1 MSSVP
6 ILAFA
11 LELQVFVSLKGVFVS
26 EQSVSQVESTMAVL
40 LRALP
45 LVAFSMTLRPMVTS
59 VGPVLPEI
67 RSELHMS
74 ATQAS
79 YLTVLPVICFALGA
93 FIAPRLL
100 TFLSPN
106 HAVALSLGLMFVGGN
121 LRLVSLTSVL
131 LLGTFVAGM
140 GAAIGNV
147 LGGLVARR
155 DFPLRVGLVMGLY
168 VGAMSVSSSTAAMVS
183 FPVSDHFGSWK
194 YALAIWANLA
204 FLVLVIWWW
213 TQRGH
218 ADNTP
223 MTNRS
228 SYRYIM
234 RNKMAWWLVVYFGF
248 QSTNFHSL
256 AGWLPTILRD
266 AGIAPT
272 TAGAMV
278 SLMILTGVPAGLIVP
293 PIAAK
298 LNSQRILVTA
308 IVAVSLIGLVG
319 VWKAPTLAP
328 WVWVVCLG
336 LGVGSSFPLALT
348 MVITKSDSTSAARDL
363 SSFMQSWG
371 YVISAIGPFALGALR
386 DTTGS
391 WSIAMMA
398 LVIGTLVQFTAG
410 MVVGGPG
417 HLHVDQP
424 A

>member
-1 MSSVP
+1 MP
-6 ILAFA
+6 
-11 LELQVFVSLKGVFVS
+11 
-26 EQSVSQVESTMAVL
+26 VL
-40 LRALP
+40 FRALP

-93 FIAPRLL
+93 FLTPRLL
-100 TFLSPN
+100 TYVSPN
-106 HAVALSLGLMFVGGN
+106 HAVALSLGMMFVGGN

-131 LLGTFVAGM
+131 LLGTFIAGM

-155 DFPLRVGLVMGLY
+155 DFPARVGLVMGLY
-168 VGAMSVSSSTAAMVS
+168 VGAMSVSSSTAAMIS
-183 FPVSDHFGSWK
+183 FPISDHFGSWK
-194 YALAIWANLA
+194 FALAIWANFA
-204 FLVLVIWWW
+204 FLVMALWLW

-218 ADNTP
+218 SDNTP
-223 MTNRS
+223 MTSRS

-234 RNKMAWWLVVYFGF
+234 RNKMAWWLVLYFGF

-266 AGIAPT
+266 AGIAPAS
-272 TAGAMV
+272 AGAMV
-278 SLMILTGVPAGLIVP
+278 SLMILMGVPAGVIVP

-298 LNSQRILVTA
+298 MSSQRILIAA
-308 IVAVSLIGLVG
+308 IVAVSLVGLIG

-328 WVWVVCLG
+328 WLWVICLG
-336 LGVGSSFPLALT
+336 LGVGSSFPIALT
-348 MVITKSDSTSAARDL
+348 MVITKSDSTTAARDL

-391 WSIAMMA
+391 WSVAMLA
-398 LVIGTLVQFTAG
+398 LIIGTFVQFTAG

-417 HLHVDQP
+417 HLHVDET
-424 A
+424 ASA

>member
-1 MSSVP
+1 M
-6 ILAFA
+6 I
-11 LELQVFVSLKGVFVS
+11 K
-26 EQSVSQVESTMAVL
+26 QSVSHADSTMATVF
-40 LRALP
+40 RALP

-67 RSELHMS
+67 RTELHMS

-93 FIAPRLL
+93 FIAPRIL

-121 LRLVSLTSVL
+121 LRLVSLTSIL
-131 LLGTFVAGM
+131 LLGTFIAGM

-155 DFPLRVGLVMGLY
+155 DFPARVGLVMGLY
-168 VGAMSVSSSTAAMVS
+168 VGAMSVSSSTAAMIS
-183 FPVSDHFGSWK
+183 FPISDHFGSWK
-194 YALAIWANLA
+194 FALAIWANFA
-204 FLVLVIWWW
+204 FLVLVIWLW
-213 TQRGH
+213 TQRRH
-218 ADNTP
+218 TDNIP
-223 MTNRS
+223 MTHRS

-234 RNKMAWWLVVYFGF
+234 RNKMAWWLVLYFGF

-266 AGIAPT
+266 AGITPAA
-272 TAGAMV
+272 AGAMV
-278 SLMILTGVPAGLIVP
+278 SVMILTGVPAGVIVP
-293 PIAAK
+293 PLAAK
-298 LNSQRILVTA
+298 FSSQRILVTA
-308 IVAVSLIGLVG
+308 IVAVSLIGLIG

-348 MVITKSDSTSAARDL
+348 MVITKSDSTNAARDL
-363 SSFMQSWG
+363 SAFMQSWG

-386 DTTGS
+386 DSTGS
-391 WSIAMMA
+391 WSVAMLA
-398 LVIGTLVQFTAG
+398 LVIGTLIQFTAG

-417 HLHVDQP
+417 HLHVDEQKSR
-424 A
+424 

>member
-1 MSSVP
+1 MP
-6 ILAFA
+6 
-11 LELQVFVSLKGVFVS
+11 
-26 EQSVSQVESTMAVL
+26 VL
-40 LRALP
+40 FRALP

-93 FIAPRLL
+93 FLAPRLL
-100 TFLSPN
+100 TYLSPN
-106 HAVALSLGLMFVGGN
+106 YAVALSLGLMFIGGN
-121 LRLVSLTSVL
+121 LRLVSLTSML
-131 LLGTFVAGM
+131 LLGTFIAGM

-155 DFPLRVGLVMGLY
+155 DFPARVGLVMGLY
-168 VGAMSVSSSTAAMVS
+168 VGAMSVSSSTAAMIS

-194 YALAIWANLA
+194 YALAIWADLA
-204 FLVLVIWWW
+204 FVVLAIWLW

-218 ADNTP
+218 TDNTP
-223 MTNRS
+223 MTSRS

-234 RNKMAWWLVVYFGF
+234 RNKMAWWLVLYFGF

-266 AGIAPT
+266 AGIAPAA
-272 TAGAMV
+272 AGAMV
-278 SLMILTGVPAGLIVP
+278 SLMILMGVPAGVIVP
-293 PIAAK
+293 PLAAK
-298 LNSQRILVTA
+298 MASQRILIAA
-308 IVAVSLIGLVG
+308 IVGVSLVGLIG

-328 WVWVVCLG
+328 WLWVICLG
-336 LGVGSSFPLALT
+336 LGVGSSFPIALT
-348 MVITKSDSTSAARDL
+348 MVITKSDSTTAARDL

-386 DTTGS
+386 DKTGS
-391 WSIAMMA
+391 WSIAMLA
-398 LVIGTLVQFTAG
+398 LVLGTLVQFTAG

-417 HLHVDQP
+417 HLHVDET
-424 A
+424 AAA

>member
-1 MSSVP
+1 
-6 ILAFA
+6 
-11 LELQVFVSLKGVFVS
+11 
-26 EQSVSQVESTMAVL
+26 MAVIF
-40 LRALP
+40 RALP

-67 RSELHMS
+67 RTELQMS

-93 FIAPRLL
+93 FIAPRIL
-100 TFLSPN
+100 TYLSPN

-121 LRLVSLTSVL
+121 LRLVSLTSIL
-131 LLGTFVAGM
+131 LLGTFIAGM

-155 DFPLRVGLVMGLY
+155 DFPARVGLVMGLY
-168 VGAMSVSSSTAAMVS
+168 VGAMSVSSSTAAMIS

-194 YALAIWANLA
+194 YALAIWANFA
-204 FLVLVIWWW
+204 FLVLAIWLW
-213 TQRGH
+213 TQRRH
-218 ADNTP
+218 TDNTP
-223 MTNRS
+223 MTHRS

-234 RNKMAWWLVVYFGF
+234 RNKMAWWLVLYFGF

-266 AGIAPT
+266 AGIAPA

-278 SLMILTGVPAGLIVP
+278 SLMILTGVPAGVVVP
-293 PIAAK
+293 PLAAK
-298 LNSQRILVTA
+298 FASQRILVTA
-308 IVAVSLIGLVG
+308 IVAVSLIGLIG

-348 MVITKSDSTSAARDL
+348 MVITKSDSTNAARDL

-391 WSIAMMA
+391 WSIAMLA
-398 LVIGTLVQFTAG
+398 LVIGTLIQFTAG

-417 HLHVDQP
+417 HLHVDELKTH
-424 A
+424 

>member
-1 MSSVP
+1 M
-6 ILAFA
+6 I
-11 LELQVFVSLKGVFVS
+11 K
-26 EQSVSQVESTMAVL
+26 QSVSHADSTMATVF
-40 LRALP
+40 RALP

-67 RSELHMS
+67 RTELHMS

-93 FIAPRLL
+93 FIAPRIL

-121 LRLVSLTSVL
+121 LRLVSLTSIL
-131 LLGTFVAGM
+131 LLGTFIAGM

-155 DFPLRVGLVMGLY
+155 DFPARVGLVMGLY
-168 VGAMSVSSSTAAMVS
+168 VGAMSVSSSTAAMIS
-183 FPVSDHFGSWK
+183 FPISDHFGSWK
-194 YALAIWANLA
+194 FALAIWANFA
-204 FLVLVIWWW
+204 FLVLVIWLW
-213 TQRGH
+213 TQRRH
-218 ADNTP
+218 TDNIP
-223 MTNRS
+223 MTHRS

-234 RNKMAWWLVVYFGF
+234 RNKMAWWLVLYFGF

-266 AGIAPT
+266 AGITPAA
-272 TAGAMV
+272 AGAMV
-278 SLMILTGVPAGLIVP
+278 SVMILTGVPAGVIVP
-293 PIAAK
+293 PLAAK
-298 LNSQRILVTA
+298 FSSQRILVTA
-308 IVAVSLIGLVG
+308 IVAVSLIGLIG
-319 VWKAPTLAP
+319 VWKAPTFAP

-348 MVITKSDSTSAARDL
+348 MVITKSDSTNAARDL
-363 SSFMQSWG
+363 SAFMQSWG

-386 DTTGS
+386 DSTGS
-391 WSIAMMA
+391 WSVAMLA
-398 LVIGTLVQFTAG
+398 LVIGTLIQFTAG

-417 HLHVDQP
+417 HLHVDEQKSR
-424 A
+424 

>member
-1 MSSVP
+1 
-6 ILAFA
+6 
-11 LELQVFVSLKGVFVS
+11 
-26 EQSVSQVESTMAVL
+26 MAVIF
-40 LRALP
+40 RALP

-67 RSELHMS
+67 RTELHMS

-93 FIAPRLL
+93 FIAPRIL

-131 LLGTFVAGM
+131 LLGTFIAGM

-155 DFPLRVGLVMGLY
+155 DFPARVGLVMGLY
-168 VGAMSVSSSTAAMVS
+168 VGAMSVSSSTAAMIS

-194 YALAIWANLA
+194 YALAIWANFA
-204 FLVLVIWWW
+204 FLVLAIWLW
-213 TQRGH
+213 TQRRH
-218 ADNTP
+218 TDNTP
-223 MTNRS
+223 MTHRS

-234 RNKMAWWLVVYFGF
+234 RNKMAWWLVLYFGF

-266 AGIAPT
+266 AGIAPA

-278 SLMILTGVPAGLIVP
+278 SLMILTGVPAGVVVP
-293 PIAAK
+293 PLAAK
-298 LNSQRILVTA
+298 FASQRILVTA
-308 IVAVSLIGLVG
+308 IVAVSLIGLIG

-348 MVITKSDSTSAARDL
+348 MVITKSDSTNAARDL

-391 WSIAMMA
+391 WSIAMLA
-398 LVIGTLVQFTAG
+398 LVIGTLIQFTAG

-417 HLHVDQP
+417 HLHVDESKTH
-424 A
+424 